1 MVRSGFYQSGL
12 GRCQARSVGNLVIG
26 DARLLFGVMFGDAN
40 SESS

>member
-12 GRCQARSVGNLVIG
+12 GTCQVPSVDNLVIG
-26 DARLLFGVMFGDAN
+26 DTRLLFGVMFGDAN